1 MSILSQTLGSLLSF
15 CYGLLGN
22 YGWAIVMFTM
32 VTKVIL
38 LPVALWTQ
46 RNSIKMVEL
55 MPELNRLKARFY
67 GDKEA
72 IAEGTQELYK
82 EHKYSPFVSLVPMV
96 VQLVLLFGVIGAVRE
111 LLGVSGSILSA
122 VPVQAGG
129 AAYALPPLAGGS
141 AYVLGLAQ
149 NRLNPLQREQERGEQ
164 IFTNGLSIG
173 ISLALG
179 AFVPI
184 GVGLYWICSNLF
196 TVAQQLLLNHLI
208 KPAKFIDYAAL
219 VQSKNELAEIEKLS
233 AGISREDKKREKEDY
248 KKFFKVAN
256 KHLVF
261 YSEKSGFYKYFQGC
275 IEELLRR
282 SNVTIHYVTSDP
294 KDQIFELAKQE
305 QRLRPYYIGEKKLI
319 TLMMKMDADIVV
331 MTVPDLDN
339 LYLKRSYVRKDIEYI
354 YMVHYGIGSGNLLL
368 RNQALAHFDT
378 VFCAG
383 PAQVAELRAEEQV
396 YGLAKRRLIPCG
408 YSLFDRIM
416 AEQAERRQAAHEK
429 PQILIA
435 PSWQK
440 DNILDTCIDQLLQ
453 SLVCDKYKVIVRP
466 HPEYVKRY
474 GQLWGDLQKRWQG
487 RQGDN
492 LEFQG
497 DFSSNDTIFESDLL
511 ITDWSTISYEFAFAA
526 KRPVLFID
534 TPLKAMNPEWQR
546 LGITPLDISIRQEIG
561 RSLSPEEAGRA
572 GELAAELLTAKNCW
586 REKIGKILAENLYNP
601 GESARAECD
610 YILQALMDRQQ
621 AKNKAVGQ

>member
-1 MSILSQTLGSLLSF
+1 MNVLSQTLGSLLSF
-15 CYGLLGN
+15 CYGMLGN
-22 YGWAIVMFTM
+22 YGLAIVVFTM

-55 MPELNRLKARFY
+55 MPEINRLKARFY

-129 AAYALPPLAGGS
+129 AAYALPALAGGS
-141 AYVLGLAQ
+141 AYALGLAQ

-208 KPAKFIDYAAL
+208 KPAKYIDYDAL
-219 VQSKNELAEIEKLS
+219 VQSKNDLAEIEKLS
-233 AGISREDKKREKEDY
+233 AGISREDKKREREDY

-282 SNVTIHYVTSDP
+282 SNITIHYVTSDP
-294 KDQIFELAKQE
+294 QDQVFELAKQE
-305 QRLRPYYIGEKKLI
+305 PRLRPYYIGEKKLI

-354 YMVHYGIGSGNLLL
+354 YMFHGIGSSNLLL
-368 RNQALAHFDT
+368 RNKALANYDT
-378 VFCAG
+378 IFCFG
-383 PAQVAELRAEEQV
+383 EYQIRELREEEQV
-396 YGLAKRRLIPCG
+396 YGLPARNLLPCG
-408 YSLFDRIM
+408 YSLLDNVM
-416 AEQAERRQAAHEK
+416 AAYGNLEQVVHDK
-429 PQILIA
+429 PRILIA

-440 DNILDTCIDQLLQ
+440 DNILDTCVDELLS
-453 SLVCDKYKVIVRP
+453 SLMGRGYRVILRP
-466 HPEYVKRY
+466 HPEYIKRY
-474 GQLWGDLQKRWQG
+474 PQRIADLQSRWEGNWADELVIQ
-487 RQGDN
+487 R
-492 LEFQG
+492 
-497 DFSSNDTIFESDLL
+497 DFSSNSTVFESDLL
-511 ITDWSTISYEFAFAA
+511 ITDWSTISLEFAFAT
-526 KRPVLFID
+526 KRPVLFVD
-534 TPLKAMNPEWQR
+534 TPMKIMNPEWQR
-546 LGITPLDISIRQEIG
+546 LSVVPMDIAVRDQIG
-561 RSLSPEEAGRA
+561 RRIKPSEAGTA
-572 GELAAELLTAKNCW
+572 VGVVAELLAGQEQYQAQIEQAMNSYVCRIGHSAEIASGYILEVLTGQ
-586 REKIGKILAENLYNP
+586 REKYLRK
-601 GESARAECD
+601 
-610 YILQALMDRQQ
+610 
-621 AKNKAVGQ
+621 K